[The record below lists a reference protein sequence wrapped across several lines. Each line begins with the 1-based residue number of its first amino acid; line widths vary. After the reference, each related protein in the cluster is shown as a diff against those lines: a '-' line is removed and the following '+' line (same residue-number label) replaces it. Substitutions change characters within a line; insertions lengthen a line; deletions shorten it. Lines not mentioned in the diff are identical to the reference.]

1 MTGPIRGPA
10 KYRTATHTKE
20 WPEQLPVAPPLENTA
35 GDGKKS
41 KETYNE
47 KGKRTEER
55 EHKAKGNYHIR
66 RYKIIKWQKKVEPY
80 W

>member
-10 KYRTATHTKE
+10 KYRA
-20 WPEQLPVAPPLENTA
+20 ATA

-47 KGKRTEER
+47 KGERTEER
-55 EHKAKGNYHIR
+55 EGKAKGNYHIT
-66 RYKIIKWQKKVEPY
+66 RYKIIKGQKKVEPY